1 MISQLESPRVL
12 LLSTSLGLGGAD
24 RQILHL
30 AQALRANGYEVR
42 LVSMTP
48 IEEMGQQAS
57 AAGLPIISLNM
68 RRGRADWHSF
78 ERLVSLLRSW
88 QPHVLTSFM
97 YHANL
102 LGRVA
107 GKWAG
112 VPLIVTSIRSERN
125 GTAVRDWLM
134 RLTNWMDH
142 SCTTNSQ
149 QVAGSLRRRALLP
162 SKKLRV
168 IPNGIDIA
176 ALSTSAGERLRIRD
190 ELALAPGE
198 FLWLAIGRL
207 WEQKDY
213 PTLLQAFQPLATTP
227 ARLAIAGRGPL
238 LDELQRQAAQL
249 GIAAQV
255 RFLGVRHD
263 IAALLGAADGLVLSS
278 AWEGMPNV
286 VMEALAAGTPVVATQ
301 VGGVSEV
308 VEAGKSGFLVPP
320 RDPAALSQAMRQ
332 LMSLSSEQ
340 RRQMG
345 VIGRAHVT
353 AHYSLQ
359 AMADRWLALY
369 EELLLQKGLSASFTS
384 REPAWDKAKEPLTW

>member
-30 AQALRANGYEVR
+30 AHALRANGYEVR

-48 IEEMGQQAS
+48 IEEIGQQAL
-57 AAGLPIISLNM
+57 AAGLPIMSLNM
-68 RRGRADWHSF
+68 RRGRADWQSF
-78 ERLVSLLRSW
+78 DRLVSLLRSW
-88 QPHVLTSFM
+88 QPHLLTTFM

-102 LGRVA
+102 MGRVA

-112 VPLIVTSIRSERN
+112 VPLIVTSIRNERN
-125 GTAVRDWLM
+125 GGAVHDWLM

-142 SCTTNSQ
+142 WCTTNSQ
-149 QVAGSLRRRALLP
+149 QVADSLRKRALLVRR
-162 SKKLRV
+162 KLRV
-168 IPNGIDIA
+168 IPNGVDIA
-176 ALSTSAGERLRIRD
+176 SLSTSAGERVRMRD
-190 ELALAPGE
+190 ELALAPDE

-213 PTLLQAFQPLATTP
+213 PTLLQAFQPLANAP

-238 LDELQRQAAQL
+238 LDGLKRQAAQL
-249 GIAAQV
+249 GIASQV

-286 VMEALAAGTPVVATQ
+286 VMEALAAATPVVATR
-301 VGGVSEV
+301 VGGVSEI
-308 VEAGKSGFLVPP
+308 VEAGRSGFLVPP
-320 RDPAALSQAMRQ
+320 GDPNALSQAMRQ
-332 LMSLSSEQ
+332 LMSLSAEQ

-345 VIGRAHVT
+345 LIGREHV
-353 AHYSLQ
+353 AANYSLQ
-359 AMADRWLALY
+359 AMADRWLALF
-369 EELLLQKGLSASFTS
+369 EELLIQKGYARRSAIGS
-384 REPAWDKAKEPLTW
+384 RHGDKTQEQLT